1 MDARTA
7 EKVSKMTYEEIMT
20 ECNKLCKKSMTAYHQ
35 AKLIEKVG
43 RDLKIPSSRPGS
55 SGE

>member
-1 MDARTA
+1 
-7 EKVSKMTYEEIMT
+7 MTYEEIMT